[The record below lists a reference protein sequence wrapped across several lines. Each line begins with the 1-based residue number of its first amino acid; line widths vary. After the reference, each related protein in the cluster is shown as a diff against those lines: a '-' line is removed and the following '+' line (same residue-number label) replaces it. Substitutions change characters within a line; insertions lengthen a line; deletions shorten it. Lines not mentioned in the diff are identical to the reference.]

1 MYTLN
6 MVKNDGDMVEL
17 VKDQEGFIVLSI
29 KDGMVSQRV
38 KGLNIQKY
46 TNIILNTLCEQ
57 IGLDPQ
63 ILSDSIDLA
72 IMQDDK
78 ATGKLLN

>member
-1 MYTLN
+1 MYTIN
-6 MVKNDGDMVEL
+6 MAKNDGDMVEL

-72 IMQDDK
+72 LMQDDK
-78 ATGKLLN
+78 ANGKLLN

>member
-1 MYTLN
+1 MYTIN
-6 MVKNDGDMVEL
+6 MAKNDGDMVEL

-78 ATGKLLN
+78 AKGKLLN